1 MPTRGTAHQTGF
13 LLQRAHRRLRAAH
26 NEALRPLSLSIA
38 HVAVAGL
45 LADRGDLS
53 QRQLIEIMDADKS
66 TMVNLVD
73 SLESQGLV
81 ERRRDPRDRRAHAV
95 HLTEAGR
102 RRLVT
107 VGELV
112 ASIEDDFLGPLSMR
126 ERSRFNDLLR
136 RVADGRA
143 PLRRGA
149 VGRRKSPRNV
159 V

>member
-1 MPTRGTAHQTGF
+1 MPTRGTANRTGF

-26 NEALRPLSLSIA
+26 NDALRPVGLSIA

-53 QRQLIEIMDADKS
+53 QRQLLEIMDVDKS

-73 SLESQGLV
+73 ELEAQGLV
-81 ERRRDPRDRRAHAV
+81 ERRTDPRDRRAHAV

-102 RRLVT
+102 RRLAT

-112 ASIEDDFLGPLSMR
+112 ARIEDDFLAPLSTQ
-126 ERSRFNDLLR
+126 ERSRLNDFLR
-136 RVADGRA
+136 RLADHQPRPPVG
-143 PLRRGA
+143 RGA
-149 VGRRKSPRNV
+149 KARS
-159 V
+159 